1 MDYIRKQPLSHPF
14 YKKNELMRIE
24 KLIEQDEIIKE
35 YDNICDNKDEMWFDT
50 IHKHI
55 GLR

>member
-1 MDYIRKQPLSHPF
+1 
-14 YKKNELMRIE
+14 MRIE